1 MPVDETRPLGQP
13 VPVSC
18 RRHAPADDAAGS
30 DRDGRP
36 ASPNRCAE
44 RSLRRSRRRRDVGL
58 HAHRPLRDGRQTWPT
73 GSPQAENS
81 DDPLFFSFAPE
92 GEDAA
97 GFGSYLRI
105 TPEAGSIEVGFLAFS
120 PRLQRS
126 VAATEAMYLMMKW
139 AFEAGY
145 RRYEWKCDA
154 LNAPSRRA
162 AQRLGLSYEGVFRQA
177 TVVKGRNRDTAW
189 FAAIDAE
196 WPALEAAF
204 QTWLAPENFDADGRQ
219 KTSLRE
225 LTRPDP
231 GRDRSRAALDR
242 HRKRRIRSLIS
253 ERSATVSRGRAPP
266 SIACA
271 EHSSVLSSAVRAKPI
286 RKRRR

>member
-1 MPVDETRPLGQP
+1 V
-13 VPVSC
+13 
-18 RRHAPADDAAGS
+18 ADWI
-30 DRDGRP
+30 
-36 ASPNRCAE
+36 AE
-44 RSLRRSRRRRDVGL
+44 
-58 HAHRPLRDGRQTWPT
+58 
-73 GSPQAENS
+73 AENS
-81 DDPLFFSFAPE
+81 EDPLFFTFAPE
-92 GEDAA
+92 GEEAA

-105 TPEAGSIEVGFLAFS
+105 TPAAGSIEVGYLSFS

-154 LNAPSRRA
+154 LNAASRRA

-219 KTSLRE
+219 KTSLRD
-225 LTRPDP
+225 LTAPILVARDP
-231 GRDRSRAALDR
+231 ALHLDR
-242 HRKRRIRSLIS
+242 HGKRRIRSLIS
-253 ERSATVSRGRAPP
+253 ERSATVSRGRAQP

-271 EHSSVLSSAVRAKPI
+271 EHSSVLSSAVRASPI